1 MGSFQF
7 VGEQELA
14 GAIVIVIEIDIV
26 FDIGDALAF
35 GVVENAHPIIEQSL
49 SRRPPTLGPG

>member
-14 GAIVIVIEIDIV
+14 GAIVIEIDIV